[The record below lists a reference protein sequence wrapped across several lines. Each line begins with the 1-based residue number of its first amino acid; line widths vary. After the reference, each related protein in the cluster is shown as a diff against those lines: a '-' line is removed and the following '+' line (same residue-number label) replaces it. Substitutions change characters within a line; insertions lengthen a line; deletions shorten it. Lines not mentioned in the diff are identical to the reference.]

1 VTPEDQVSR
10 AVCIVGGRVQAV
22 GFRWW
27 ASQQAERLGLAG
39 HAVNL
44 RTGAVEIVV
53 QGPRTDVDTF
63 VDLLRERPSTSGRP
77 GRVASVDVS
86 YDVADPSVTR
96 FSAG

>member
-1 VTPEDQVSR
+1 VTSDDEVSR
-10 AVCIVGGRVQAV
+10 ALCVVDGRVQAV

-27 ASQQAERLGLAG
+27 ASRQADRLGLVG

-53 QGPRTDVDTF
+53 QGRRTDVDRF
-63 VDLLRERPSTSGRP
+63 VSLLRERPSTSHRP

-86 YDVADPSVTR
+86 YDVADPSLSG
-96 FSAG
+96 FNAG